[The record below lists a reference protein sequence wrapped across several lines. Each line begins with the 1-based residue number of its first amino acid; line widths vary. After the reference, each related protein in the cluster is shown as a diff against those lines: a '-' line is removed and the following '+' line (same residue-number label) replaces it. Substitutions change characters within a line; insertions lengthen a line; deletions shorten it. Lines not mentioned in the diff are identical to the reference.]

1 MRYILCTQQDYQTLE
16 LMPDVFDIFNAKENR
31 SFSVFPAL
39 SLWTE
44 FDETYE
50 VGITYTFEL
59 IVHSLSRRGY
69 FDAKNIG
76 VVAYLQTNPAAKQRG
91 AGSLLNT
98 LSYPPVSRRV
108 MRWCIKRVRKGGY

>member
-16 LMPDVFDIFNAKENR
+16 LMPGVFDIFNAKENY

-59 IVHSLSRRGY
+59 IVHLLSGRGY

-76 VVAYLQTNPAAKQRG
+76 VVAYLQTNPRSETTWSGQSAEYFILPASFKACDALVYKEG
-91 AGSLLNT
+91 
-98 LSYPPVSRRV
+98 
-108 MRWCIKRVRKGGY
+108 